1 MNLRKKLV
9 IALFLFFLPLNTY
22 SLENKIL
29 FKVNDKIIT
38 SVDILNETKYLGLI
52 NKKFENLDQFQKY
65 EIAKNSIIKER
76 IKENELKKN
85 FRELKIEEEY
95 LKEVEIHSLNG
106 HDSEVP
112 HYFEMAYVELFCKND
127 KSLMFHD
134 FKTYGSF

>member
-1 MNLRKKLV
+1 MNLRKKLFIV
-9 IALFLFFLPLNTY
+9 LFLFFLPINTY

-52 NKKFENLDQFQKY
+52 NTKFKNLDQFQKY

-76 IKENELKKN
+76 IKEKELKKN

-95 LKEVEIHSLNG
+95 LKEVILN
-106 HDSEVP
+106 
-112 HYFEMAYVELFCKND
+112 YFNV
-127 KSLMFHD
+127 
-134 FKTYGSF
+134 